1 MALAED
7 ALSTDC
13 KCYCIPASLQKSE
26 FVLHWK
32 QMFSIWVF
40 FFVTAGVT
48 YHTPPVLLPAIMQE
62 FHTDQFHVSWLPS
75 IFYLVKGI
83 FTIPGGYAVD
93 SLGCS
98 TCLRAGAIALV
109 VSSALYSVAPSLWCL
124 ACLHGVYGLCYDL
137 SGIATGTVFLTSWF
151 EQQRALA
158 ISVMATAFSMAGVC
172 FPPAIGTLIHDH
184 GWRVASMLGPCLT
197 ALLAVPLSCLVLRDG
212 PLRSREELGQL
223 QSLRGDREGDDH
235 DLPMSFQQCL
245 RLGVVWYIIM
255 ALINSLVLYLQKDV
269 GMSVQVC
276 SLYTS
281 MVFQASSAGKLIA
294 GAAMDSRQILTGA
307 VSCFLLVLGTLL
319 PLDFA
324 SGGVEVTSNHSQLLA
339 FTIIYGLGF
348 GASYAVLMA
357 KPAKMFGQLAE
368 FSKLQGF
375 LMLFQVLGGFCGTL
389 ITGKLRSATGSYAAA
404 FHVFIAM
411 ASVTCF
417 NYVAVEMSKTSRRL
431 RQV

>member
-1 MALAED
+1 
-7 ALSTDC
+7 
-13 KCYCIPASLQKSE
+13 
-26 FVLHWK
+26 
-32 QMFSIWVF
+32 MFSIWVF

-75 IFYLVKGI
+75 SFYLVKGI

-93 SLGCS
+93 SLGCA
-98 TCLRAGAIALV
+98 TCLRTGAIALV

-137 SGIATGTVFLTSWF
+137 SSIATGTVFLTSWF

-158 ISVMATAFSMAGVC
+158 ISIMATAFSMAGVC
-172 FPPAIGTLIHDH
+172 FPPAIATLIHHH
-184 GWRVASMLGPCLT
+184 GWRVACLLGPCLT
-197 ALLAVPLSCLVLRDG
+197 ALLAVPLACLVLRDG
-212 PLRSREELGQL
+212 PLLRSREQL
-223 QSLRGDREGDDH
+223 RQLESLRGDPRAPQIRRGTSSFLFRCDDH
-235 DLPMSFQQCL
+235 DHLPMSFQQCL
-245 RLGVVWYIIM
+245 RLGVVWHFASMSFCELYIIM

-269 GMSVQVC
+269 GMGVQVC
-276 SLYTS
+276 GLYTS
-281 MVFQASSAGKLIA
+281 IVFQASSAGKLIA

-307 VSCFLLVLGTLL
+307 VSCLLLVLGTLL

-348 GASYAVLMA
+348 GASYSVLLA
-357 KPAKMFGQLAE
+357 KPAKMFGKMAE
-368 FSKLQGF
+368 FSKLQAF

-411 ASVTCF
+411 ALVTCF

-431 RQV
+431 RQDGRS